1 MLLRIDYSLDR
12 FDDASVQ
19 RMLGYLKKLLEE
31 MVARPEAHP
40 AELELLTPPEKR
52 ELLVEPNQPSQV
64 ETGSRIPFDGSS
76 TLHKLFE
83 EQVKRTP
90 GAVSVTCDGLSI
102 SYQELNARAN
112 HIADLLREL
121 GVGPD
126 AIVGICVDRS
136 IDLVVGLLA
145 ILKAGGAYLPID
157 LAYPRNRLTFM
168 MEDARAP
175 VLLTQTHLVA
185 HLPESQSRVVCI
197 DAEEPLMPRR
207 GATTDEN
214 GFHSPPCIRRVWRQ
228 PTAAAG
234 VVREGGGVPTDGIS
248 DPHQPPPPGSL
259 APASPPQL
267 KRALQGEQTRLCG
280 DLPLTPSLENEGE
293 LKKQSTDNPVPVSGP
308 DNLAYVIYTSGSTGT
323 PKGVLISHRNA
334 VRLFS
339 ATHHWFEFTENDV
352 WSLFHSYA
360 FDFSVWEI
368 WGALLHGGKLVIVP
382 YLVSRSPEAFYQL
395 IADERVTV
403 LNQTPSAFH
412 QFIQAEETANQKEL
426 ALRYV
431 ILGGEALEMPSL
443 RSWFDRHGDQHPQLI
458 NMYGITE
465 TTVHVTYRPLHRE
478 DLTSGSVIGAP
489 IPDLQVYILD
499 GRMQPVPLGV
509 PGEIYVGGAGLARGY
524 LNRAEL
530 TAERF
535 VPSPFSSRLDCCLY
549 RTGDLARFL
558 PGREIEY
565 LGRIDHQVKI
575 RGFRIELGEIESVLS
590 KHSGVREAVV
600 VARDDDMPGG
610 KRLVAYVVANPP
622 TPTASQLRESLKKQ
636 LPDYMVPAAF
646 VFLDALPLTNN
657 GKVDRKALPTPH
669 RQQPESSK
677 QYLPPQTANERA
689 LAAIWRQVLR
699 VDRVGLHDNFF
710 ELGGDSILSIQIIA
724 KARQA
729 GFAITP
735 KMLFQNQSIAA
746 LAAVVPGARELSS
759 THKLEDGP
767 VPLTPI
773 QHWFFEQELS
783 DANHYNQAFLLTVSE
798 ALQEQAFC
806 QALEIIKSHH
816 DSLRLRF
823 KKQGERWEQIYGDG
837 RGELCF
843 ERVNLSDMA
852 SPMQVSAIEKMA
864 TRYQSSLELIGGP
877 LSRVVYFDLG
887 ANSPGRLLLVLH
899 HLIVDGVSWR
909 ILLEDL
915 ETAYR
920 ELIRG
925 NDPKLPAKTASFGTW
940 AKRLAE
946 SAQSSE
952 LQTDLDYW
960 MQGSLS
966 CRVAAPR
973 SMKSLRFVPLDKG
986 DAAPFAAGGGPQ
998 VDPPQR
1004 YGEGF
1009 SSLHP
1014 LPRGDFQRSSADIF
1028 SLPTDYPK
1036 GENTEGSAQTVT
1048 VELSSEETQTLLQRV
1063 PSFYSTQINDVLMA
1077 ALAESLITWTGREE
1091 FVVSLEGHGREDIED
1106 GLDVTRTVG
1115 WFTSIFP
1122 VRLTIE
1128 KGLIQ
1133 NKVTDQEWKPD
1144 DLLKAVRNQ
1153 LRQIPHCGLSYG
1165 ALRYL
1170 IAESPLA
1177 GRREPEVVFNYLG
1190 RLDSM
1195 VASSKLFRF
1204 AAESCGAKRSRQQR
1218 RRYLLEINSAV
1229 IDGRLKVEWT
1239 FSGNCHRGET
1249 ISRLAQEFVAV
1260 LRHSITGCTSR
1271 TAAVDTPSETFPAR
1285 IVQSQIELPLGRA
1298 DLVEDIYP
1306 LSPMQ
1311 MLFFAVAS
1319 ARPQAALDHWQCTLE
1334 GELDVP
1340 AFQQAWAEAIKR
1352 YSILRTSFDGEA
1364 SAQPLQVVHRELQ
1377 PEWTIEDWRGVTAS
1391 AQNTDWTRLLAADW
1405 KRAYVLSTPPLM
1417 RFALRRLA
1425 DDKYKFLWS
1434 LSSLLVDGWSWPLV
1448 FKCVAHCY
1456 ECFRQRRSPNLH
1468 PVRPFRDYIEWLQKL
1483 DWRETE
1489 TFWRATLDGFTQPAL
1504 LSSSAQEQP
1513 KGVHGTFERI
1523 SVEIDAE
1530 HTRTLPAV
1538 ARSQRVTLSTL
1549 IQALWAMLLSR
1560 RSGCQDI
1567 VFGVASSGR
1576 PATLDGVETMVGPF
1590 VNNLPIRVLLDRK
1603 WPLRTLLRRLHD
1615 QSLQLSE
1622 HPCASLIQIQEWSQ
1636 VPAQSRL
1643 FESLLV
1649 FQNYLVDDSTFQL
1662 GSTINIQDFLG
1673 PIHTTFDITVVAT
1686 PRQSLNVE
1694 LIFNR
1699 SRIDSH
1705 IAKAFAQDLESLLL
1719 RLPMSLEMRLEELQ
1733 LALSTPVLHEQPAR
1747 PKKQQYGS
1755 ILPKTELELRIAQ
1768 LCQEVLR
1775 LESLGMEDNI
1785 LEFGVHSLLV
1795 LQLHYRLR
1803 ATVGIDFPVV
1813 KMFQYPTVRSLARYL
1828 SGTPNENTGLPDV
1841 SKRAQQ
1847 QRDALSKVRR
1857 AREVTR

>member
-1 MLLRIDYSLDR
+1 MLADGRSRLLLLEEAFARYQASKCGSPLDLPETRPYSEYIRWLEEQDFKRAEPFWRRHLEGYLAPAPLSFGRRDNHSSKRSRREAQEDSLSPAATAALKAFAAQNHITLNSLIQGAWAFLLSRYSGDSDVVFGATRACRKSTVADSESMIGLFINTVPVRIEIDAQDSVLDCVKALRAQWVSMREYEHTPLTKIHGWSSVPSGQPLFETIVVFENSHLEARLKELGNEWSNRSVHLYQQTHYPLTLEAYGDSSLLLRIDYSLDR

-40 AELELLTPPEKR
+40 AELELLTRPEKR
-52 ELLVEPNQPSQV
+52 ALLVEPNQPSQV

-76 TLHKLFE
+76 TLHELFE

-157 LAYPRNRLTFM
+157 LSYPRDRLTFM

-395 IADERVTV
+395 IAHERVTV

-986 DAAPFAAGGGPQ
+986 DAAPFAAGG
-998 VDPPQR
+998 
-1004 YGEGF
+1004 F
-1009 SSLHP
+1009 
-1014 LPRGDFQRSSADIF
+1014 
-1028 SLPTDYPK
+1028 
-1036 GENTEGSAQTVT
+1036 
-1048 VELSSEETQTLLQRV
+1048 
-1063 PSFYSTQINDVLMA
+1063 
-1077 ALAESLITWTGREE
+1077 
-1091 FVVSLEGHGREDIED
+1091 
-1106 GLDVTRTVG
+1106 
-1115 WFTSIFP
+1115 
-1122 VRLTIE
+1122 
-1128 KGLIQ
+1128 
-1133 NKVTDQEWKPD
+1133 
-1144 DLLKAVRNQ
+1144 
-1153 LRQIPHCGLSYG
+1153 
-1165 ALRYL
+1165 
-1170 IAESPLA
+1170 
-1177 GRREPEVVFNYLG
+1177 LG
-1190 RLDSM
+1190 M
-1195 VASSKLFRF
+1195 
-1204 AAESCGAKRSRQQR
+1204 
-1218 RRYLLEINSAV
+1218 
-1229 IDGRLKVEWT
+1229 T
-1239 FSGNCHRGET
+1239 
-1249 ISRLAQEFVAV
+1249 
-1260 LRHSITGCTSR
+1260 
-1271 TAAVDTPSETFPAR
+1271 
-1285 IVQSQIELPLGRA
+1285 
-1298 DLVEDIYP
+1298 
-1306 LSPMQ
+1306 
-1311 MLFFAVAS
+1311 
-1319 ARPQAALDHWQCTLE
+1319 
-1334 GELDVP
+1334 
-1340 AFQQAWAEAIKR
+1340 
-1352 YSILRTSFDGEA
+1352 
-1364 SAQPLQVVHRELQ
+1364 
-1377 PEWTIEDWRGVTAS
+1377 TAS
-1391 AQNTDWTRLLAADW
+1391 
-1405 KRAYVLSTPPLM
+1405 
-1417 RFALRRLA
+1417 
-1425 DDKYKFLWS
+1425 
-1434 LSSLLVDGWSWPLV
+1434 
-1448 FKCVAHCY
+1448 
-1456 ECFRQRRSPNLH
+1456 
-1468 PVRPFRDYIEWLQKL
+1468 
-1483 DWRETE
+1483 
-1489 TFWRATLDGFTQPAL
+1489 
-1504 LSSSAQEQP
+1504 
-1513 KGVHGTFERI
+1513 
-1523 SVEIDAE
+1523 
-1530 HTRTLPAV
+1530 
-1538 ARSQRVTLSTL
+1538 
-1549 IQALWAMLLSR
+1549 
-1560 RSGCQDI
+1560 
-1567 VFGVASSGR
+1567 
-1576 PATLDGVETMVGPF
+1576 
-1590 VNNLPIRVLLDRK
+1590 
-1603 WPLRTLLRRLHD
+1603 
-1615 QSLQLSE
+1615 
-1622 HPCASLIQIQEWSQ
+1622 
-1636 VPAQSRL
+1636 
-1643 FESLLV
+1643 
-1649 FQNYLVDDSTFQL
+1649 
-1662 GSTINIQDFLG
+1662 
-1673 PIHTTFDITVVAT
+1673 
-1686 PRQSLNVE
+1686 
-1694 LIFNR
+1694 
-1699 SRIDSH
+1699 
-1705 IAKAFAQDLESLLL
+1705 
-1719 RLPMSLEMRLEELQ
+1719 
-1733 LALSTPVLHEQPAR
+1733 
-1747 PKKQQYGS
+1747 
-1755 ILPKTELELRIAQ
+1755 
-1768 LCQEVLR
+1768 
-1775 LESLGMEDNI
+1775 
-1785 LEFGVHSLLV
+1785 
-1795 LQLHYRLR
+1795 
-1803 ATVGIDFPVV
+1803 
-1813 KMFQYPTVRSLARYL
+1813 
-1828 SGTPNENTGLPDV
+1828 
-1841 SKRAQQ
+1841 
-1847 QRDALSKVRR
+1847 
-1857 AREVTR
+1857 